1 MKKSNKSESLFDKPF
16 FKLLLT
22 VASTILAV
30 AVVTFSILIIVN
42 VNDGNFDAA
51 PGLLLTVFL
60 LLGLMHVVMYLRVR
74 TKVYLI
80 KCIVLLLVNAALG
93 IIVLFAKDNPI
104 LFSITAGLYCLTI
117 VLSRIFSVINNHTLR
132 NIVLN
137 VLIILVAIGMAI
149 GLMSTPSKTMED
161 VQTVILVECV
171 FIAIVSFIEA
181 MTIALAQLK
190 VRILIKIIMSTF
202 SLEVLFG
209 LLVMIVAF
217 SFVFIAVEPNIT
229 NFPDSLWYSFAVVT
243 TIGFGDIVAVTPI
256 GRILTVLLGLYGLV
270 VVAVITS
277 IIVNFYNETM
287 GKSDAKELKEIENE
301 EKRNRR

>member
-1 MKKSNKSESLFDKPF
+1 MKKSSKSESLFDKPF

-22 VASTILAV
+22 VVSTILAV

-80 KCIVLLLVNAALG
+80 KCVVLLLVNAALG

-117 VLSRIFSVINNHTLR
+117 VLSRIFSVINNHSLR

-287 GKSDAKELKEIENE
+287 GKNDAKELKEIENE

>member
-1 MKKSNKSESLFDKPF
+1 MKKSESLFEKPL

-22 VASTILAV
+22 VVSTILAV

-42 VNDGNFDAA
+42 VNDSNFDAV
-51 PGLLLTVFL
+51 PGLLLVVFL

-80 KCIVLLLVNAALG
+80 KCIVLLIVNLILG
-93 IIVLFAKDNPI
+93 VITLFAKDNPI
-104 LFSITAGLYCLTI
+104 LFSITAGAYCCTI
-117 VLSRIFSVINNHTLR
+117 ILSRIFNVINNHTAR
-132 NIVLN
+132 NIFSN
-137 VLIILVAIGMAI
+137 VLIMLFALGMCI
-149 GLMSTPSKTMED
+149 GLLSVPSKTLED
-161 VQTVILVECV
+161 VQTVILVECI
-171 FIAIVSFIEA
+171 FIAIVSFVEA

-190 VRILIKIIMSTF
+190 VKILIKIILSTF

-217 SFVFIAVEPNIT
+217 SFVFVSVEPNIT
-229 NFPDSLWYSFAVVT
+229 NFPDALWYCFAVVT
-243 TIGFGDIVAVTPI
+243 TIGFGDFVAVTPI
-256 GRILTVLLGLYGLV
+256 GRVLTVFLGLYGLV

-287 GKSDAKELKEIENE
+287 GKADAKELKDIERE
-301 EKRNRR
+301 EKANRK

>member
-1 MKKSNKSESLFDKPF
+1 MKNKNESIFEKPI

-30 AVVTFSILIIVN
+30 AVITFSILIVVN
-42 VNDGNFDAA
+42 VNDGKFDAV

-60 LLGLMHVVMYLRVR
+60 LLGLMHVVMYLRER
-74 TKVYLI
+74 TKVNLI
-80 KCIVLLLVNAALG
+80 KCIVLLIVNAALG
-93 IIVLFAKDNPI
+93 VIVLFAKDNPI
-104 LFSITAGLYCLTI
+104 LFSITAGAYCLTI
-117 VLSRIFSVINNHTLR
+117 VLSRIFSVINNHSLR
-132 NIVLN
+132 NVILN

-149 GLMSTPSKTMED
+149 GLMSTPSKTLED

-171 FIAIVSFIEA
+171 FIAVVSLIEA

-190 VRILIKIIMSTF
+190 VRILIKIILSTF

-217 SFVFIAVEPNIT
+217 SFVFVAVGEPKIT
-229 NFPDSLWYSFAVVT
+229 SFTDGLWYSFAVVT
-243 TIGFGDIVAVTPI
+243 TIGFGDIVAETPI
-256 GRILTVLLGLYGLV
+256 GRILTVMLGLYGLV

-287 GKSDAKELKEIENE
+287 GKHDAKELKEIENE
-301 EKRNRR
+301 EKKNRK

>member
-1 MKKSNKSESLFDKPF
+1 MKKSESLFEKPL

-22 VASTILAV
+22 VVSTILAV

-42 VNDGNFDAA
+42 VNDSNFDAV
-51 PGLLLTVFL
+51 PGLLLVVFL

-80 KCIVLLLVNAALG
+80 KCIVLLIVNLILG
-93 IIVLFAKDNPI
+93 VITLFAKDNPI
-104 LFSITAGLYCLTI
+104 LFSITAGAYCCTI
-117 VLSRIFSVINNHTLR
+117 ILSRIFNVINNPNAR
-132 NIVLN
+132 NIFLN
-137 VLIILVAIGMAI
+137 VLIMLFALGMCI
-149 GLMSTPSKTMED
+149 GLLSVPSKTLED

-171 FIAIVSFIEA
+171 FIAIVSFVEA

-190 VRILIKIIMSTF
+190 VKILIKIILSTF

-217 SFVFIAVEPNIT
+217 SFVFVSVEPNIT
-229 NFPDSLWYSFAVVT
+229 NFPDALWYCFAVVT
-243 TIGFGDIVAVTPI
+243 TIGFGDFVAVTPI
-256 GRILTVLLGLYGLV
+256 GRVLTVFLGLYGLV

-287 GKSDAKELKEIENE
+287 GKADAKELKDIERE
-301 EKRNRR
+301 EKANRK

>member
-80 KCIVLLLVNAALG
+80 KCIVLLIVNAALG

>member
-1 MKKSNKSESLFDKPF
+1 MKKSIKSESLFDKPF

-80 KCIVLLLVNAALG
+80 KCVVLLLVNAALG

-117 VLSRIFSVINNHTLR
+117 VLSRIFSVINNHSLR

>member
-1 MKKSNKSESLFDKPF
+1 MKKSESLFEKPL

-22 VASTILAV
+22 VVSTILAV

-42 VNDGNFDAA
+42 VNDSNFDAV
-51 PGLLLTVFL
+51 PGLLLIVFL

-80 KCIVLLLVNAALG
+80 KCIVLLIVNLILG
-93 IIVLFAKDNPI
+93 VITLFAKDNPI
-104 LFSITAGLYCLTI
+104 LFSITAGAYCCTI
-117 VLSRIFSVINNHTLR
+117 ILSRIFNVINNPNAR
-132 NIVLN
+132 NIFLN
-137 VLIILVAIGMAI
+137 VLIMLFALGMCI
-149 GLMSTPSKTMED
+149 GLLSVPSKTLED

-171 FIAIVSFIEA
+171 FIAIVSFVEA

-190 VRILIKIIMSTF
+190 VKILIKIILSTF

-217 SFVFIAVEPNIT
+217 SFVFVSVEPNIT
-229 NFPDSLWYSFAVVT
+229 NFPDALWYCFAVVT
-243 TIGFGDIVAVTPI
+243 TIGFGDFVAVTPI
-256 GRILTVLLGLYGLV
+256 GRVLTVFLGLYGLV

-287 GKSDAKELKEIENE
+287 GKADAKELKDIERE
-301 EKRNRR
+301 EKANRK

>member
-1 MKKSNKSESLFDKPF
+1 
-16 FKLLLT
+16 
-22 VASTILAV
+22 
-30 AVVTFSILIIVN
+30 
-42 VNDGNFDAA
+42 
-51 PGLLLTVFL
+51 
-60 LLGLMHVVMYLRVR
+60 
-74 TKVYLI
+74 
-80 KCIVLLLVNAALG
+80 
-93 IIVLFAKDNPI
+93 
-104 LFSITAGLYCLTI
+104 
-117 VLSRIFSVINNHTLR
+117 
-132 NIVLN
+132 
-137 VLIILVAIGMAI
+137 MAI

>member
-80 KCIVLLLVNAALG
+80 KCVVLLLVNAALG

-117 VLSRIFSVINNHTLR
+117 VLSRIFSVVNNHSLR

-217 SFVFIAVEPNIT
+217 SFVFIAVEPAIT

>member
-80 KCIVLLLVNAALG
+80 KCIVLLIVNAALG

-117 VLSRIFSVINNHTLR
+117 VLSRIFSVINNHSLR

-287 GKSDAKELKEIENE
+287 GKNDAKELKEIENE

>member
-1 MKKSNKSESLFDKPF
+1 MKKSSKSESLFDKPF

-80 KCIVLLLVNAALG
+80 KCIVLLIVNAALG

-117 VLSRIFSVINNHTLR
+117 VLSRIFSVINNHSLR